1 MDDIKVYN
9 HSMKRNCYELVFLDV
24 SYKWLGDVKTTI
36 ELIYY
41 DMFGNKT
48 VLAYV
53 HTNDDI
59 DIARSKKDEYIDL
72 MLKTIKE
79 NINIV

>member
-1 MDDIKVYN
+1 
-9 HSMKRNCYELVFLDV
+9 MKRNCYELVFLDV

-41 DMFGNKT
+41 DMFGNKA
-48 VLAYV
+48 VFAYV

>member
-1 MDDIKVYN
+1 
-9 HSMKRNCYELVFLDV
+9 MKRNCYELVFLDV

-41 DMFGNKT
+41 DMFGNKA